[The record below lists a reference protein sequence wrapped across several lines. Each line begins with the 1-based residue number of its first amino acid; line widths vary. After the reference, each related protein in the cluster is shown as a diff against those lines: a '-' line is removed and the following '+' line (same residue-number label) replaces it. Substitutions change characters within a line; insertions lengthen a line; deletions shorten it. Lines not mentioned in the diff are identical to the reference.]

1 MKKYLGL
8 DPKLVFFTIFSSSL
22 VLLEIA
28 YNDSL
33 QRCLSASSGIIYEK
47 KFLGPKPGQTGQNQV
62 QNYVFCIF
70 SSLVNWFA
78 FKLHRM
84 IAWNNV

>member
-33 QRCLSASSGIIYEK
+33 QQCLSASSGIIYEK
-47 KFLGPKPGQTGQNQV
+47 KLFGSKAGSNWSKSGPKLCFLHFLKFGKL
-62 QNYVFCIF
+62 VFF
-70 SSLVNWFA
+70 
-78 FKLHRM
+78 
-84 IAWNNV
+84 